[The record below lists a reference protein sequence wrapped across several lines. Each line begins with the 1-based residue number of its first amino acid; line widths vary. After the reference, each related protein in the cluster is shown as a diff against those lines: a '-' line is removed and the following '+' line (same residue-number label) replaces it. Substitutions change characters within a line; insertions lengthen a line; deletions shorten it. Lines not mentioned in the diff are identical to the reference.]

1 MKQKIWQPKR
11 TLAPWHTLISSIL
24 QKRNAN
30 AVQVNN
36 GSSLV
41 INFSYNAI
49 GNDIDHPISF
59 EYLTAL
65 WLCICIIIFENLN
78 LKSYGKK
85 FQTEKA

>member
-1 MKQKIWQPKR
+1 MQQEFWQPKR

-30 AVQVNN
+30 ADQVNN

-59 EYLTAL
+59 EYLTAVL
-65 WLCICIIIFENLN
+65 L
-78 LKSYGKK
+78 
-85 FQTEKA
+85 